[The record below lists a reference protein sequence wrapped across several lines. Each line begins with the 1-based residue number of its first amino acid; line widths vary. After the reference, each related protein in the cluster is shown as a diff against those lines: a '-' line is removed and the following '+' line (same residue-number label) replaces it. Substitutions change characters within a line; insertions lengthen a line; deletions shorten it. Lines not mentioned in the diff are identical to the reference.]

1 MNVVSPSAAVL
12 AATLALGALPLGRV
26 QAAGGSLPL
35 FPQPA
40 AIVGVDAR
48 YMETVDL
55 DGDGRLDLVVAES
68 GSTSV
73 ATVLSTATGLE
84 TAGVTGGSGN
94 SRCLA
99 AADFD
104 GDGLGDVVIGHLV
117 TFLRGNGDGTLAAG
131 VANGPFAQRDA
142 IAHADLDADGDLDLV
157 IGNSSQNLVEV
168 YLGAGDGTFA
178 LATNIPVGGWCRGI
192 ATGDIDQDG
201 RTDFVAHSAAG
212 VVAVVRNLGNGAF
225 APPQFVSAIGPGVRL
240 ADLDGDGFPDLVTGP
255 SPVAFRLHLGGMT
268 FGPSVVIVNIGIS
281 ASDFDVGDLDGD
293 GDADVV
299 TSRAPGAASI
309 AWNDGSGSFP
319 ISPLEG
325 QVYVAGT
332 TRVLRVA
339 DVDGDGREDLVTA
352 EDSGNSVAVTRQLGG
367 GAFEV
372 PLAEPVASQMIPTGA
387 AHVDGD
393 GILDLVGWQND
404 RAFVQLGLPGGHF
417 APAVTTITGVVPYD
431 VSWLVNADVDGDGRS
446 DLVGRFEVYGTS
458 TYGFRCL
465 RGAGDGTF
473 TVATDV
479 TTPVQLLSV
488 HAADLDGDGD
498 VDVAGADGTALRL
511 SFGDGA
517 FGFSA
522 PTLLPTGT
530 GAHAVTS
537 GDVDADGNVDLVVT
551 PAGGSSVTILRGLG
565 AGAFGPPVQ
574 VSVPTVGVLD
584 VGDLDLDGDDEV
596 VATSQ
601 SFGNPA
607 VLVVASDGGGGFA
620 VVETVAVPAAAS
632 VLTLSVGDVT
642 GDGRPDVVLGGF
654 TAMNVF
660 PGAGDG
666 TLGAPRA
673 FLAIG
678 DGHLAFDADGDGV
691 RDLLSLNG
699 FSGSAG
705 DPVRLNV
712 SLARPAGPWIV
723 RDLGK
728 PGTAG
733 VPRLVGKGDL
743 AAGTAV
749 SVRLLDAR
757 PGAATLVF
765 LGLTPLYAPFLGG
778 TLFPSPDLPLG
789 PFVTDPQGQL
799 LLPATMPSGVPA
811 RTSFGL
817 QAWIADPAATL
828 GVAAS
833 NGLEGIT
840 P

>member
-1 MNVVSPSAAVL
+1 MSIVSPSAAVL
-12 AATLALGALPLGRV
+12 AATLALCALPLDRV

-68 GSTSV
+68 GSASV

-84 TAGVTGGSGN
+84 TAGLIGAPGAA
-94 SRCLA
+94 RCLA

-104 GDGLGDVVIGHLV
+104 GDGLGDVVIGDFV
-117 TFLRGNGDGTLAAG
+117 TFLHGNGDGTLAAG
-131 VANGPFAQRDA
+131 VANAPFAQRDA

-168 YLGAGDGTFA
+168 HLGAGDGTFA
-178 LATNIPVGGWCRGI
+178 LATSIPLGGWCFGI

-212 VVAVVRNLGNGAF
+212 VIAVVRNLGNGAF
-225 APPQFVSAIGPGVRL
+225 APPQFVSAVGPRVRL
-240 ADLDGDGFPDLVTGP
+240 ADLDGDGFLDLVTGP
-255 SPVAFRLHLGGMT
+255 SPVAFRLHLSGMT

-309 AWNDGSGSFP
+309 AWNNGNGSFP
-319 ISPLEG
+319 ITPLEG

-339 DVDGDGREDLVTA
+339 DVDGDGRQDLVTA
-352 EDSGNSVAVTRQLGG
+352 EDSGDTVAVTRQLGG
-367 GAFEV
+367 GA
-372 PLAEPVASQMIPTGA
+372 
-387 AHVDGD
+387 VDGD
-393 GILDLVGWQND
+393 GILDLVGWQNN
-404 RAFVQLGLPGGHF
+404 RAFVQRGLPGGHF
-417 APAVTTITGVVPYD
+417 APAVTTMTGVLPD
-431 VSWLVNADVDGDGRS
+431 NVSWLVNADVDGDGRS
-446 DLVGRFEVYGTS
+446 DLVGRFDVHGTS

-465 RGAGDGTF
+465 RGAGDATF

-479 TTPVQLLSV
+479 TTPKQLLSV

-498 VDVAGADGTALRL
+498 VDVAGADGSALRL

-517 FGFSA
+517 FGFTA
-522 PTLLPTGT
+522 PTLLPTGAA
-530 GAHAVTS
+530 AHTVRS
-537 GDVDADGNVDLVVT
+537 GDIDGDGNVDLVVT
-551 PAGGSSVTILRGLG
+551 SGGGSSVTILRGLG
-565 AGAFGPPVQ
+565 AGAFGPPVH
-574 VSVPTVGVLD
+574 VSVPAVSVVE
-584 VGDLDLDGDDEV
+584 VGDLDLDGVDEV
-596 VATSQ
+596 VAASK
-601 SFGNPA
+601 SSGNTA

-620 VVETVAVPAAAS
+620 VVETVALPAPAS
-632 VLTLSVGDVT
+632 MFSLSIGDVT
-642 GDGRPDVVLGGF
+642 GDGRPDVVLSGF
-654 TAMNVF
+654 TVMNVF

-699 FSGSAG
+699 FAGSAG

-757 PGAATLVF
+757 PGAAALVF
-765 LGLTPLYAPFLGG
+765 LGLTPLYAPLLGG

-799 LLPATMPSGVPA
+799 LLPATMPAGVPA

-833 NGLEGIT
+833 NGLEGVT